1 MQEKKSQISE
11 SLVASVQDR
20 FSKGFSETEIRKFI
34 KEELNLGK
42 TRANEIFREIKSS
55 LNKIEEYGIQFV
67 SDKMVYNS
75 DNDTYILNL
84 KNRAKPLV
92 ISGQKH
98 RAICRAYSSFGED
111 MTANEVCV
119 KFSLT
124 PDIFAEYRKIFNLTK
139 DREPLSAEEVISNT
153 VEESAEAM
161 LEIKRYSVLQTY
173 ERESWR
179 EIQAKAHKWED
190 FQFHRLGPFCDFL
203 EGWEPPVYKP
213 YKITKEKNGTN
224 SLVIV
229 LNDIHYGTKA
239 NEKVLVRGKQQTTNK
254 VVDSVRKYG
263 EKIAHDLTTMN
274 LNVDTIVIV
283 LLGDILNSNNPFGTT
298 TKGTPL
304 RNDQLGEEMFETA
317 FDSLS
322 DFIYNVSQFAPETK
336 IYSYQGNHAGV
347 LDSVLALTLSK
358 YFRNQKNISFD
369 ICPKWAG
376 YFVEKNTFFVCSH
389 GAHDSIKA
397 KAPKGMRLD
406 NYIQSLIIN
415 AQENGDMKKVN
426 SRVALFAD
434 LHHLSVKET
443 NDFYYVLAPS
453 MVGGDEYADAL
464 SLNSKPAQ
472 VALLI
477 NNEGVKS
484 VFNYYF

>member
-1 MQEKKSQISE
+1 MQEKKGQISE
-11 SLVASVQDR
+11 RLVASVQEK

-34 KEELNLGK
+34 REELSLGK
-42 TRANEIFREIKSS
+42 TRANEIFREIKNS
-55 LNKIEEYGIQFV
+55 LGKIDEFGIEFV
-67 SDKMVYNS
+67 SDKVVYNK

-92 ISGQKH
+92 ISGVKH
-98 RAICRAYSSFGED
+98 RAICRSYSSFGED

-119 KFSLT
+119 KYSLT

-139 DREPLSAEEVISNT
+139 DREPLSAEEIISNT

-161 LEIKRYSVLQTY
+161 LEIKRYSVLQSY
-173 ERESWR
+173 ERDSWR
-179 EIQAKAHKWED
+179 EIQAKAHKWD
-190 FQFHRLGPFCDFL
+190 NFQFHRLGPFCDFL
-203 EGWEPPVYKP
+203 EVWEPPVYKP
-213 YKITKEKNGTN
+213 YKVTKDKTGKN
-224 SLVIV
+224 SLVVV
-229 LNDIHYGTKA
+229 LNDVHYGTKA
-239 NEKVLVRGKQQTTNK
+239 NDKVLVRGKKQTTDK
-254 VVDSVRKYG
+254 TVDCVRKYG
-263 EKIAHDLTTMN
+263 EKIAADINNMN

-283 LLGDILNSNNPFGTT
+283 LLGDILNSCNPFGTT

-304 RNDQLGEEMFETA
+304 RNDELGEEMFETA

-322 DFIYNVSQFAPETK
+322 DFIYNVSQLAPETK
-336 IYSYQGNHAGV
+336 VYSYQGNHAGV
-347 LDSVLALTLSK
+347 LDSVLTLTLSK
-358 YFRNQKNISFD
+358 YFKDQKNISFD
-369 ICPKWAG
+369 ICSKWAG

-397 KAPKGMRLD
+397 KAPKGVRLE

-415 AQENGDMKKVN
+415 AQENGDIKKVN

-434 LHHLSVKET
+434 LHHLSLKET

-477 NNEGVKS
+477 DGEGVKS